1 MSDSSSFETEYYV
14 WSIHSAHTARARAHT
29 HTSTSLICSPL
40 SPRFRR
46 EWSGELRKSESEID
60 KEKVKS
66 CLIMS
71 SSVAQKQYSK
81 TQARWSVVYCPSSL
95 KISKLTTAK
104 QKHKREHLCVFYR
117 FAGIAHPKMC
127 KQYLQFCFLF
137 IFFTIPY
144 CCKTQILN
152 ECATC
157 FNKTTTMADKNYHK
171 STSHQ
176 GFTFKY
182 ILWNILHSLS
192 LFFFLW
198 TKCIHLHAQSWNKM
212 HKNILYTKCTCVDK
226 IHISFQTGAFCSQ
239 NVFFVKCKMHN
250 AGAFCY
256 SQN

>member
-1 MSDSSSFETEYYV
+1 MISPFST
-14 WSIHSAHTARARAHT
+14 HSARACAHT

-127 KQYLQFCFLF
+127 KQYLQFFFYLFFLQSHIAVKHKF
-137 IFFTIPY
+137 WTNVLLVSTRQQQWLI
-144 CCKTQILN
+144 
-152 ECATC
+152 
-157 FNKTTTMADKNYHK
+157 KTTIKVLHIRVLHLNTFCE
-171 STSHQ
+171 TS
-176 GFTFKY
+176 FTV
-182 ILWNILHSLS
+182 WA
-192 LFFFLW
+192 FFFFV
-198 TKCIHLHAQSWNKM
+198 NKM
-212 HKNILYTKCTCVDK
+212 HSFTCSIMK
-226 IHISFQTGAFCSQ
+226 
-239 NVFFVKCKMHN
+239 
-250 AGAFCY
+250 
-256 SQN
+256 